1 MTRPFWLMLGFFLSI
16 HHAGQPAFGQGTSES
31 PSLSQSSPAIQ
42 WRIINTP
49 FVRVIYPSNLEQ
61 TGNQVANLIDH
72 YSKTVGQSYGI
83 DAPRQFTLVL
93 RPETAEPNGFVTL
106 APRRSEW
113 FLNKAVTPLVGGLEF
128 TQALAI
134 HEYRHVN
141 QFDYLNQ
148 RFTKFIYFLFGET
161 GQAIATNIGVPDWFY
176 EGDAVWAETT
186 NTDGGRGRSPRFSE
200 RLKAMLTSQQIPS
213 YDQMISGTYKTAWP
227 NHYVYGYFLVTRA
240 YRLYGKDVWRRVL
253 SETASF
259 ALNPYLFYS
268 SFKEVTNQSFDDY
281 YDETMKELADAWKKD
296 DKLIPS
302 TPPAQYTSYQY
313 PITDIDG
320 STKDYYL
327 KQTLDTYLGLYERQA
342 SGERLV
348 HEFNIQTQLSRIDV
362 KHGLVAYVQGL
373 PDPRYQYREYSDLFI
388 YDLASDQTTQIT
400 QNKRYYQPQIS
411 PDGKSIL
418 VIDYGQNNQ
427 WRLTVVDLNGKALQE
442 TAFAS
447 KVIDE
452 AVWQDQ
458 QTLVAIMEDEEGYK
472 SIVRIKLGG
481 AESSNSQNSAYK
493 TLLGRTRNNL
503 YSLNLD
509 GESVY
514 FEADFK
520 GTVQIFKLSM
530 SSGQLSQCTQE
541 AIAAH
546 QPFVHAGRLDY
557 VSVVASG
564 SKINRQSAQCTSVA
578 VNALAPFH
586 YLGQGPS
593 DNFTATKPVTIA
605 NYPAM
610 IAESH
615 PSEDYS
621 QLDGG
626 LKPHS
631 WSFFGGRG
639 LALSGNATN
648 YLNTLNLNAS
658 VGLDSEE
665 KRPFQRISLEFMKY
679 YPVFSLTGNNRE
691 RSTTNSDTKERLNWR
706 ESSVFFGTK
715 IPYIYTRGMYDGMH
729 QLSFDLGY
737 QATTQH
743 PNAARADINGDQIV
757 VTAVG
762 YNFSYLKK
770 KRYREIFNP
779 WGLTLY
785 GVYENDQAQ
794 KNRNFSSWIHYAEGT
809 FYAPGVFTN
818 HGMKFTVNDQR
829 RAYGADKYQRISYAD
844 AVNQYVFSRGYESYV
859 ATHYTKGS
867 YDYVM
872 PLIYPDANADGWI
885 YLKRIYTDLFYDYTQ
900 VWDNDDPLVAGAQR
914 EILKSTGA
922 EFLFDLRLLRKLPM
936 TFGIRVYERLQ
947 GRNEKLKA
955 EGFVAASST
964 F

>member
-1 MTRPFWLMLGFFLSI
+1 MTRPFWLMLGFFLTI
-16 HHAGQPAFGQGTSES
+16 NHACQPAFAQGTSES
-31 PSLSQSSPAIQ
+31 PSFSQSSPSIQ
-42 WRIINTP
+42 WRIITTP
-49 FVRVIYPSNLEQ
+49 FVRVVYPSYLEQ

-72 YSKTVGQSYGI
+72 YSKTVGKSYGI
-83 DAPRQFTLVL
+83 DNPRQFTLVL
-93 RPETAEPNGFVTL
+93 RPETADPNGFVTL

-148 RFTKFIYFLFGET
+148 RFTKFLYFLFGET

-186 NTDGGRGRSPRFSE
+186 KTDGGRGRSPRFSE

-213 YDQMISGTYKTAWP
+213 YDQIISGTYKTAWP

-240 YRLYGKDVWRRVL
+240 YRLYGKEVWRRVL
-253 SETASF
+253 GETASF
-259 ALNPYLFYS
+259 ALNPYLFYR
-268 SFKEVTNQSFDDY
+268 SFKEVTDQSFDDY
-281 YDETMKELADAWKKD
+281 YDETMKELADAWEKENKVT
-296 DKLIPS
+296 PS
-302 TPPAQYTSYQY
+302 TPLAQYTSYQY
-313 PITDIDG
+313 PITDVDG
-320 STKDYYL
+320 TAKDYYL
-327 KQTLDTYLGLYERQA
+327 KQTLDTYLGLYERQP

-388 YDLASDQTTQIT
+388 YDIAADQTTQLT
-400 QNKRYYQPQIS
+400 HNKRYYQPQIS
-411 PDGKSIL
+411 PDGKSVL
-418 VIDYGQNNQ
+418 VIDYSENND
-427 WRLTVVDLNGKALQE
+427 WRLTVVDLNGKAQQE
-442 TAFAS
+442 LSFAG

-458 QTLVAIMEDEEGYK
+458 HAVVAIMEDEEGYK
-472 SIVRIKLGG
+472 SIVRIKLRG
-481 AESSNSQNSAYK
+481 AGNEKGNNAEYK

-509 GESVY
+509 SDAVY
-514 FEADFK
+514 FEGDYK
-520 GTVQIFKLSM
+520 GAVQIFKLALSN
-530 SSGQLSQCTQE
+530 GQLSQCTQE

-557 VSVVASG
+557 VSVIASG
-564 SKINRQSAQCTSVA
+564 SKINRQPAQCTTVA
-578 VNALAPFH
+578 GNALAPFQ

-593 DNFTATKPVTIA
+593 DNFTDTKPVTIN
-605 NYPAM
+605 NYPSM
-610 IAESH
+610 IAENH
-615 PSEDYS
+615 PSTEYS
-621 QLDGG
+621 QFDGG

-639 LALSGNATN
+639 LAVEGNATN
-648 YLNTLNLNAS
+648 YLNTLNLRAT
-658 VGLDSEE
+658 VGQDSEE
-665 KRPFQRISLEFMKY
+665 KRPYQNISIELMKY
-679 YPVFSLTGNNRE
+679 YPVFSLTAKNRE
-691 RSTTNSDTKERLNWR
+691 RNTANAASQERTHWR
-706 ESSVFFGTK
+706 ESSIFFGTK
-715 IPYIYTRGMYDGMH
+715 IPYIYTQGMYDGMH
-729 QLSFDLGY
+729 QLSLDLGY
-737 QATTQH
+737 QSTTQH
-743 PNAARADINGDQIV
+743 PSAAPEDINGDRVV
-757 VTAVG
+757 VTAIG
-762 YNFSYLKK
+762 YSFSHLKK

-779 WGLTLY
+779 WGLALY
-785 GVYENDQAQ
+785 GVYEHDQAQ
-794 KNRNFSSWIHYAEGT
+794 KNRNFSSWIHYSEAT
-809 FYAPGVFTN
+809 FYTPGVFTN
-818 HGMKFTVNDQR
+818 HGMKFTINDQR
-829 RAYGADKYQRISYAD
+829 RAHGADKYQRISYAN
-844 AVNQYVFSRGYESYV
+844 AVNQYVFSRGFESYV
-859 ATHYTKGS
+859 AAHYTKGS
-867 YDYVM
+867 YDYVL
-872 PLIYPDANADGWI
+872 PLLYPDANADGWV
-885 YLKRIYTDLFYDYTQ
+885 YLKRIYSDLFYDYTQ

-947 GRNEKLKA
+947 GRQDKLRA